1 MNVTTRT
8 EGGSMD
14 GGRPATKR
22 LWRWRDN
29 PLRRRD
35 DILEA
40 WIMLAVW
47 AVIAVGGTVIGLMT
61 AHAADEVFARQRAER
76 HSVRAVLLDN
86 VPRNVTGDGAA
97 GDRITAR
104 VRWTGPEGSTHTDE
118 ALVESGLK
126 AGTRT
131 VIWTDGRDEITA
143 EPLTPM
149 EASIEAGALATVAAL
164 AFAGIAFGAGT
175 LARWRLDRRRIDQ
188 WGTDWDLVGPRWGHR
203 TG

>member
-1 MNVTTRT
+1 
-8 EGGSMD
+8 MD
-14 GGRPATKR
+14 
-22 LWRWRDN
+22 
-29 PLRRRD
+29 
-35 DILEA
+35 
-40 WIMLAVW
+40 
-47 AVIAVGGTVIGLMT
+47 
-61 AHAADEVFARQRAER
+61 
-76 HSVRAVLLDN
+76 
-86 VPRNVTGDGAA
+86 
-97 GDRITAR
+97 
-104 VRWTGPEGSTHTDE
+104 
-118 ALVESGLK
+118 SGLK

-175 LARWRLDRRRIDQ
+175 LARWRLDRRRIDR

>member
-1 MNVTTRT
+1 M
-8 EGGSMD
+8 G

-47 AVIAVGGTVIGLMT
+47 AVIAVGGTVIGLVT

-76 HSVRAVLLDN
+76 HSVRAVLLDD

-118 ALVESGLK
+118 TLVESGLK

-131 VIWTDGRDEITA
+131 VIWTDGRDEITV

-175 LARWRLDRRRIDQ
+175 LARWRLDRRRIDR

>member
-1 MNVTTRT
+1 M
-8 EGGSMD
+8 G

-47 AVIAVGGTVIGLMT
+47 AVIAVGGTVIGLVT

-76 HSVRAVLLDN
+76 HSVRAVLLDD
-86 VPRNVTGDGAA
+86 VPRNATGDGAA

-104 VRWTGPEGSTHTDE
+104 VRWTGPDGSTHTDE

-175 LARWRLDRRRIDQ
+175 LARWRLDRRRIDR

>member
-1 MNVTTRT
+1 MPHR
-8 EGGSMD
+8 
-14 GGRPATKR
+14 
-22 LWRWRDN
+22 
-29 PLRRRD
+29 
-35 DILEA
+35 
-40 WIMLAVW
+40 
-47 AVIAVGGTVIGLMT
+47 
-61 AHAADEVFARQRAER
+61 F
-76 HSVRAVLLDN
+76 
-86 VPRNVTGDGAA
+86 
-97 GDRITAR
+97 DRSR
-104 VRWTGPEGSTHTDE
+104 GSTHTDE

-131 VIWTDGRDEITA
+131 VIWTDSRDEITA

-175 LARWRLDRRRIDQ
+175 LARWRLDRRRIDR